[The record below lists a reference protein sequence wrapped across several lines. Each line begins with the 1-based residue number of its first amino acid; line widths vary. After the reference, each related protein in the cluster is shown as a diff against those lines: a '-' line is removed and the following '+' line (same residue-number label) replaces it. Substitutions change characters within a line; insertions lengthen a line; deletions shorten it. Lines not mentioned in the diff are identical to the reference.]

1 MQNRRLVPLMLSCLC
16 FLLLV
21 SPTWG
26 ENGPTLT
33 QLRQAVNNNPQDPEA
48 NYKLGLK
55 YVELGRPREALKYV
69 QEAVKLKPDYAD
81 ALNELQKLREG
92 RGEYGEAAKDLEKL
106 SKLKP
111 DSIEIKNQLSNAN
124 NKQGLALLQQGKFGE
139 AAGAFQEA
147 AKNSPKSPG
156 PLNNLGI
163 AQFQAGKPPGGR
175 RGLPGGPASRSQE
188 CRGPL

>member
-69 QEAVKLKPDYAD
+69 QEAVKLKSDYAD

-92 RGEYGEAAKDLEKL
+92 RGGRWRGRQGPGEVE
-106 SKLKP
+106 
-111 DSIEIKNQLSNAN
+111 Q
-124 NKQGLALLQQGKFGE
+124 
-139 AAGAFQEA
+139 
-147 AKNSPKSPG
+147 
-156 PLNNLGI
+156 
-163 AQFQAGKPPGGR
+163 AQARFHR
-175 RGLPGGPASRSQE
+175 N
-188 CRGPL
+188 